1 MSRFKERPPGVEE
14 WDGYTYSREGYASED
29 EYYEAERKA
38 IENLK
43 YFASERKRLGIPD
56 PKRTWSIDDGFSELF
71 SDIPSRICSCCG
83 KPLCIK
89 AYCHEVCRNCGWK
102 DDKKQAAD
110 PELRGE
116 SNEMSLNEAKRAFKN
131 GEKVK

>member
-1 MSRFKERPPGVEE
+1 MKFKERPFGVDE
-14 WDGYTYSREGYASED
+14 WDGYEYATDGFASEE
-29 EYYEAERKA
+29 EYYERLQELVDGIAKLEEEQKKNGTFSGVSRLD
-38 IENLK
+38 ENGNIIGLL
-43 YFASERKRLGIPD
+43 ADAPNRS
-56 PKRTWSIDDGFSELF
+56 
-71 SDIPSRICSCCG
+71 CSCCG
-83 KPLCIK
+83 KSLRIK
-89 AYCHEVCRNCGWK
+89 GYCHEVCRNCGWK

>member
-1 MSRFKERPPGVEE
+1 MKKSKERPPEADE
-14 WDGYTYSREGYASED
+14 WDGYEYSREGYASEA
-29 EYYEAERKA
+29 EYYEAERKV
-38 IENLK
+38 IENMK
-43 YFASERKRLGIPD
+43 YFASERKRLGIPE
-56 PKRTWSIDDGFSELF
+56 PNRTWSIDNGLSESL

-83 KPLCIK
+83 KPLRIK
-89 AYCHEVCRNCGWK
+89 PYCHEVCRNCGWK

-131 GEKVK
+131 GGKIR